1 MQPKTKIISIAAA
14 ALVFLS
20 LIPVGAV
27 LGYRFYRTRL
37 LKEKIEEAIG
47 RDAGYTETI
56 LRIEKDSS
64 NMNYQELFEL
74 CDKSIEGRTNLI
86 VELRGLYPDI
96 QYELK
101 EKLIDFLNDE
111 NELVRAKRSF
121 YRKSLEFSTKR
132 EALQEKLQDTPCSGC
147 SVEYYVEQ
155 KARLKRELD
164 QLIQSISEVEGNAD
178 EFYNRY
184 QKVVEKERIL
194 SQSLNNAQ
202 IRFNSIFAKYQEEN
216 NKAVVDAKEGVQNWR
231 RGLTALQ
238 SYEQP

>member
-1 MQPKTKIISIAAA
+1 MQTKTKIISIAAA
-14 ALVFLS
+14 SLVFLS
-20 LIPVGAV
+20 LIPVGAF

-56 LRIEKDSS
+56 LRVEKDSS

-74 CDKSIEGRTNLI
+74 CDKSIDGRTNLI

-96 QYELK
+96 RYELK

-111 NELVRAKRSF
+111 NELIRAKRSL
-121 YRKSLEFSTKR
+121 YRKSLKFSTKR
-132 EALQEKLQDTPCSGC
+132 EALQEKLQDATCSGC

-164 QLIQSISEVEGNAD
+164 QLIQSVSEVEGNAD
-178 EFYNRY
+178 EFHNRY
-184 QKVVEKERIL
+184 QTVVEKERIL

-216 NKAVVDAKEGVQNWR
+216 NKAVLDAKKGAQNWR
-231 RGLTALQ
+231 RGLAAL
-238 SYEQP
+238 SEL